1 MLNKLVRLE
10 SLNIWTYILCPEYKI
25 SYFLY
30 TETTKNMFFDS
41 DDIKKINNVFHI
53 CPLAIKSLNLCDLVD
68 YIIHYGT

>member
-10 SLNIWTYILCPEYKI
+10 SPNIWTYILCPEYKV

-41 DDIKKINNVFHI
+41 EDIK
-53 CPLAIKSLNLCDLVD
+53 
-68 YIIHYGT
+68 